1 MLQKFN
7 DATAIEIDNALEVAE
22 NASREYRKFSLKQRA
37 DFMRTIAEMLTNEEG
52 ELITTAMAETH
63 LPKQRLESEKAR
75 TAFQLKN
82 YADSCE
88 KGDWMQISID
98 KEDNSRKPIKPDIRK
113 MMVPLGPVVVFGA
126 SNFPFAY
133 STAGGDT
140 ACAFAA
146 GCPVIV
152 KAHPAHA
159 NTSQIVANIIVSAA
173 QKCGMPKGIFQHIHG
188 AGIETGMQLVQH
200 PLTKAVGFT
209 GSFSGGKQLFDLGNQ
224 RKVPIPVFAEMG
236 SVNPVFLLP
245 QKLKADNELIAEMYA
260 GSITLSVGQFC
271 TNPGLIIG
279 IESEDLKNFV
289 SMLGEKIR
297 KILPAE
303 MLHAGIAR
311 AYTENKQQALNQ
323 NGVKKI
329 SDSEIV
335 ANENEGLPTIAT
347 VSSQNF
353 LQNPILH
360 KEVFGPF
367 SLIIQCKNEVDMLA
381 VSNAMEGQLTATL
394 MATTGDANK
403 NPSLVESVKN
413 ICGRLIM
420 NGVPTGVEVCRSM
433 HHGGPYPATTDSRFT
448 SVGADGIRRFA
459 RPLAFQNW
467 PNELLPHEL
476 KDENPLKIWRMINS
490 EMVAPKI

>member
-1 MLQKFN
+1 
-7 DATAIEIDNALEVAE
+7 
-22 NASREYRKFSLKQRA
+22 
-37 DFMRTIAEMLTNEEG
+37 
-52 ELITTAMAETH
+52 
-63 LPKQRLESEKAR
+63 
-75 TAFQLKN
+75 
-82 YADSCE
+82 
-88 KGDWMQISID
+88 
-98 KEDNSRKPIKPDIRK
+98 
-113 MMVPLGPVVVFGA
+113 
-126 SNFPFAY
+126 
-133 STAGGDT
+133 
-140 ACAFAA
+140 
-146 GCPVIV
+146 
-152 KAHPAHA
+152 
-159 NTSQIVANIIVSAA
+159 
-173 QKCGMPKGIFQHIHG
+173 
-188 AGIETGMQLVQH
+188 
-200 PLTKAVGFT
+200 
-209 GSFSGGKQLFDLGNQ
+209 
-224 RKVPIPVFAEMG
+224 
-236 SVNPVFLLP
+236 
-245 QKLKADNELIAEMYA
+245 
-260 GSITLSVGQFC
+260 
-271 TNPGLIIG
+271 
-279 IESEDLKNFV
+279 
-289 SMLGEKIR
+289 
-297 KILPAE
+297 